1 MKYVVL
7 GASAAGISG
16 VGRLRE
22 LDPTAE
28 ITLISKDE
36 HIYSRCIM
44 HHYIEGIR
52 DLKKLQFVPQDF
64 IEKNKINWMK
74 GESATNI
81 DTHAKEVLTSKGNRV
96 PFDKL
101 LIATG
106 SHVFFP
112 PIPGLKEAKNAIG
125 FHDIDECEAI
135 MERAKTAEHIVI
147 MGAGL
152 VGIDAVSGL
161 LHLGKSL
168 TLVEMRDRMLS
179 IQLDHR
185 AARTYEA
192 AFEAHGVKQLYS
204 VGASAL
210 NLNKHDE
217 ITSITLN
224 NGESI
229 PCDLLIVASGV
240 RANVSFL
247 EGSDIE
253 TDRFGLIIDPLGQ
266 TSHPDIYGAGDV
278 TGRNPIWPVAVKEG
292 LIAASNMAGVHMEMT
307 DFFASKSTM
316 NFLNIP
322 TMSLGLAQPEDES
335 EYCIEI
341 EEDTKGNYKKIVH
354 KDGKIYGAILQGD
367 LSYSGILTQLI
378 RNKIDVSKVRK
389 PLFKID
395 YSDFFNI
402 KENFEYTYTDEV

>member
-1 MKYVVL
+1 MKYVVI

-16 VGRLRE
+16 AKRLHE
-22 LDPTAE
+22 LDPQAE

-52 DLKKLQFVPQDF
+52 DLNRLQFVPSNF
-64 IEKNKINWMK
+64 IATYNINWIK
-74 GESATNI
+74 GECVTQV
-81 DTHAKEVLTSKGNRV
+81 DTTAQSVTTDKGTVVN
-96 PFDKL
+96 FDKL

-112 PIPGLKEAKNAIG
+112 PIPDLKEAKNAIG
-125 FHDIDECEAI
+125 FHDLDECEAI
-135 MERAKTAEHIVI
+135 MEQAKTANHIVV

-161 LHLGKSL
+161 LHYNKPISI
-168 TLVEMRDRMLS
+168 VEMRDRMLGL
-179 IQLDHR
+179 QLDPV
-185 AARTYEA
+185 AASTYEK
-192 AFEAHGVKQLYS
+192 AFDKKGVKQFYNLG
-204 VGASAL
+204 VKELHL
-210 NLNKHDE
+210 NDQNE
-217 ITSITLN
+217 ITSITLSN
-224 NGESI
+224 DEEL

-240 RANVSFL
+240 RSNVEFL

-253 TDRFGLIIDPLGQ
+253 TDRFGLIIDALGQ
-266 TSHPDIYGAGDV
+266 TSNPNVYGAGDV

-292 LIAASNMAGVHMEMT
+292 IVAASNMAGQTKEMT

-322 TMSLGLAQPEDES
+322 TMSLGLAQPENPED
-335 EYCIEI
+335 YNIEI
-341 EEDTKGNYKKIVH
+341 EEDDKGNYKKIVH

-367 LSYSGILTQLI
+367 LAYSGILTQLI
-378 RNKIDVSKVRK
+378 RNNIDVSKVKK

-395 YSDFFNI
+395 YSDFFNMT
-402 KENFEYTYTDEV
+402 ENFEFTYKEH

>member
-16 VGRLRE
+16 VKRLRE
-22 LDPTAE
+22 LDKTAE

-36 HIYSRCIM
+36 KVYSRCIM
-44 HHYIEGIR
+44 HHLMENIR
-52 DLKKLQFVPQDF
+52 SVEQLSFVEPNF
-64 IEKNKINWMK
+64 MEKYNINWMS
-74 GESATNI
+74 GTLATKV
-81 DTHAKEVLTSKGNRV
+81 DPATKEVHTSNGDIV

-112 PIPGLKEAKNAIG
+112 PIPGLKEATNAIG
-125 FHDIDECEAI
+125 FHDLDECEAI
-135 MERAKTAEHIVI
+135 LERLPNIQNIVV

-161 LHLGKSL
+161 LHKGKNI

-179 IQLDHR
+179 IQLDHI
-185 AARTYEA
+185 AAKTYED
-192 AFEAHGVKQLYS
+192 AFAKEGVTQLYS
-204 VGASAL
+204 TGVQTLIMNDNNEITEIAL
-210 NLNKHDE
+210 N
-217 ITSITLN
+217 T
-224 NGESI
+224 GETI
-229 PCDLLIVASGV
+229 PCDLLVVASGV
-240 RANVSFL
+240 RSNVEFL
-247 EGSDIE
+247 QDSGIE
-253 TDRFGLIIDPLGQ
+253 LDRFGLVIDPLGQ

-292 LIAASNMAGVHMEMT
+292 IIAASNMCGVSKEMT

-322 TMSLGLAQPEDES
+322 TMSLGLTQPEDPEN
-335 EYCIEI
+335 YVIEI
-341 EEDTKGNYKKIVH
+341 ERDAQGNYKKIVH
-354 KDGKIYGAILQGD
+354 KDGKICGAILQGD

-378 RNKIDVSKVRK
+378 RNNIDVSKVKK

-402 KENFEYTYTDEV
+402 TENFEFTY